1 MMRWM
6 FAAGF
11 LALALGVAVW
21 LSGPKPL
28 AQTQTPE
35 ALPSGRN
42 ISVLISRQLGAGS
55 FDQQYPFW
63 GLELTALN
71 GPVSVRGGPARDALS
86 EVFALQPGQAVR
98 FEVQAGGIVAQLEGK
113 TYPLGAV
120 AQLEAHRGES
130 RQAAGNDGPQ
140 PGASSSLEADRRESS
155 RAVGDDEPQP
165 GASSSLEGSAP
176 EGARRVRFRLLS
188 STRGLEGRNPE
199 YPGALWL
206 TVRGGAVLLVNT
218 LDFQDYLKRV
228 LPSEVPPSF
237 HPEAIRAQAVAARTY
252 ALSRQQAESF
262 WKQFGADVDD
272 SVSEQVYNNQPTN
285 PVTDAA
291 VDATRNQVLTFE
303 GQPIQT
309 FFFSTSPGST
319 ANIQEVWPD
328 RAAVPYLV
336 AKNQTDPPEVRIEN
350 ETQALEFFRSR
361 NSAGFYDSASSLW
374 RWRVR
379 LSRAELEAILGK
391 TLPSVARNSPQ
402 FVGNPEGSFAPDA
415 PEFRLGTLRG
425 LKVIKRTAGGFV
437 TELEIQTST
446 GRYSVG
452 RESNVRNLIR
462 PNAAFTGGPD
472 VLLERFTGEP
482 RVNFPALPSAAFAL
496 ETQRDSA
503 GNLQAVTFW
512 GGGFGHGVG
521 MSQFGADGLGRQ
533 GKSYAEI
540 LEHFYPGTKLEELR

>member
-6 FAAGF
+6 FVAGF

-21 LSGPKPL
+21 LSDPKPL

-71 GPVSVRGGPARDALS
+71 GPVSVRGGPARDALT

-120 AQLEAHRGES
+120 AQLEAHRSEPS
-130 RQAAGNDGPQ
+130 RTVGDAGPQ
-140 PGASSSLEADRRESS
+140 PN
-155 RAVGDDEPQP
+155 
-165 GASSSLEGSAP
+165 ASSSLEGSAP

-199 YPGALWL
+199 YPGVLWL

-228 LPSEVPPSF
+228 LPSEVPSSF

-285 PVTDAA
+285 PLTDAA
-291 VDATRNQVLTFE
+291 VDATRNQILTFE

-336 AKNQTDPPEVRIEN
+336 ARDQTDLPGNPIKSEA
-350 ETQALEFFRSR
+350 QALEFFRSR
-361 NSAGFYDSASSLW
+361 NPAGFYDSASSLW

-391 TLPSVARNSPQ
+391 TLPGVARNSPQ

-415 PEFRLGTLRG
+415 TEFRLGTLRG
-425 LKVIKRTAGGFV
+425 LRVIKRTAGGFV

-496 ETQRDSA
+496 ETQRDST

-521 MSQFGADGLGRQ
+521 MSQFGADGLGRR